1 MPLTPGA
8 GALLGLT
15 AMISAVAAALT
26 FAILRFA
33 AAARDARRNLKG
45 NAGDVALL
53 SAALQEA
60 VAKLKAQERATA
72 ARAEA
77 SERLSGE
84 IIASLSAG
92 LLVVGLTGEVRI
104 INPAGRR
111 MLNVAETAPLEDH
124 RRLLGEPSL
133 SQFIDECLTTKLAIA
148 RRTLHLSRRDR
159 VASHIGATVSPLFDD
174 SGKLHGAICLF

>member
-1 MPLTPGA
+1 MYDLQTMPLTPNA

-15 AMISAVAAALT
+15 AMISVVAAALT

-45 NAGDVALL
+45 AGEVALL

-92 LLVVGLTGEVRI
+92 LLVVGLKGEVRI

-124 RRLLGEPSL
+124 RRLLGEP
-133 SQFIDECLTTKLAIA
+133 
-148 RRTLHLSRRDR
+148 
-159 VASHIGATVSPLFDD
+159 
-174 SGKLHGAICLF
+174 

>member
-45 NAGDVALL
+45 NSGDVALL

-92 LLVVGLTGEVRI
+92 LRSEERRVGK
-104 INPAGRR
+104 
-111 MLNVAETAPLEDH
+111 
-124 RRLLGEPSL
+124 
-133 SQFIDECLTTKLAIA
+133 EC
-148 RRTLHLSRRDR
+148 RSRW
-159 VASHIGATVSPLFDD
+159 
-174 SGKLHGAICLF
+174 

>member
-45 NAGDVALL
+45 NSGDVALL
-53 SAALQEA
+53 TAALQEA
-60 VAKLKAQERATA
+60 VTKLKAQERATA

-84 IIASLSAG
+84 IITSLTAG
-92 LLVVGLTGEVRI
+92 LLVVGLEGQIRI

-111 MLNVAETAPLEDH
+111 MLGLAESASIDQI
-124 RRLLGEPSL
+124 RSLLRELTLG
-133 SQFIDECLTTKLAIA
+133 QVIDECLATSAAI
-148 RRTLHLSRRDR
+148 
-159 VASHIGATVSPLFDD
+159 V
-174 SGKLHGAICLF
+174 